1 MQNAREEKPFV
12 KLSQAVRLCQQNGV
26 IDKAIARK
34 FILLQ

>member
-12 KLSQAVRLCQQNGV
+12 KLSQAVRLCRQNGV
-26 IDKAIARK
+26 IDKASAKR